1 MPRLEDEAPGT
12 PNVIVSDRSMAEN
25 LTGNWRNL
33 RPIIDPARC
42 TGCLICWKFCPEAC
56 VELTQKVPLI
66 HMEYCKGCGVCV
78 EECPPACIEF
88 QPEDAS

>member
-42 TGCLICWKFCPEAC
+42 TGCLI
-56 VELTQKVPLI
+56 
-66 HMEYCKGCGVCV
+66 
-78 EECPPACIEF
+78 
-88 QPEDAS
+88 